1 MRQQNLSTLQQLSGK
16 TIRSASMNLDA
27 RSDREHIEDI
37 VMEFTDGTMLE
48 IVINADAGGRSEP
61 LRSDV
66 MLFLRDTAKVR

>member
-1 MRQQNLSTLQQLSGK
+1 MRKDHLSTLQQLSGK
-16 TIRSASMNLDA
+16 TIRSARMNLDA

-48 IVINADAGGRSEP
+48 IVIDADAGGQSEP